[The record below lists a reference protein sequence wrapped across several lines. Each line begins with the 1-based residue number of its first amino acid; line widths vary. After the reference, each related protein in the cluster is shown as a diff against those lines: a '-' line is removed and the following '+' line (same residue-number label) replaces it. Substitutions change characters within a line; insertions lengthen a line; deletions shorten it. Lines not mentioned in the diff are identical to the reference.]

1 MQNLTFYLKWV
12 TTHLIGFMGGHYLG
26 ATSAGL
32 IPAVLPGNMGLVIGD
47 LIYGA
52 TIGFFQWL
60 VLKNN
65 KGLIVSIWW
74 SALVGVGFML
84 GARVGALLT
93 YRIVSEWFLAGIV
106 FGCFMGGS
114 IGLAT
119 ALGFRNTIPF
129 FRLLVWVAISVFAWI
144 AGESIAFASNFS
156 QTTVPWVA
164 LAIGGITGVGVIWM
178 RSAISERHVDIS
190 ASISE

>member
-1 MQNLTFYLKWV
+1 MQNLTFYLKWIITNV
-12 TTHLIGFMGGHYLG
+12 IGFMGGHYLG
-26 ATSAGL
+26 ATGAGF
-32 IPAVLPGNMGLVIGD
+32 IPGVLPGNTGLVIGD

-60 VLKNN
+60 VLKNH
-65 KGLIVSIWW
+65 KGLVVSIWW
-74 SALVGVGFML
+74 FALVGVGFML

-93 YRIVSEWFLAGIV
+93 YRIVNEWILAGIV

-119 ALGFRNTIPF
+119 ALGFRNTIPVV
-129 FRLLVWVAISVFAWI
+129 RLLIWTATSVFAWVV
-144 AGESIAFASNFS
+144 GESIAFASNFS
-156 QTTVPWVA
+156 HTTVPWVA

-178 RSAISERHVDIS
+178 RSAVSEGAVDMSAAISE
-190 ASISE
+190 